1 MRKVTIQILLSLFFF
16 LSLNAYS
23 QESIT
28 WGGYTISA
36 KSKDKDLFPNFNLLK
51 GKMAPMQY
59 EIVKSIEKPY
69 LLSPR
74 GQVSQVRQKVL
85 LWLLIRRESL
95 GES

>member
-1 MRKVTIQILLSLFFF
+1 MNDHYMRKLTIQILLSLFFF
-16 LSLNAYS
+16 LSSNAYS

-51 GKMAPMQY
+51 DKMAPMQY
-59 EIVKSIEKPY
+59 EIVKSIDKPY

-74 GQVSQVRQKVL
+74 GQV
-85 LWLLIRRESL
+85 
-95 GES
+95 